1 MVRLA
6 SLSPEERDFLENV
19 NCPTFEIQPWVKGRM
34 LGKMR
39 IAIIST
45 AGLHQRGDH
54 PFTSEEGDYY
64 RIVPGNVQSN
74 NLVMSH
80 VSVNFD
86 RTGFYQD
93 LNVVFPI
100 DRLREL
106 AEDGVIGSLA
116 SFHYSFMGADDP
128 MRWEQPVR
136 HLAGLLKKD
145 NVDAVLL
152 VPV

>member
-1 MVRLA
+1 MV
-6 SLSPEERDFLENV
+6 SLEKLHPEERNFLENV
-19 NCPTFEIQPWVKGRM
+19 PCPTFAAQPWVR
-34 LGKMR
+34 GKKLKER
-39 IAIIST
+39 RVAIIST
-45 AGLHQRGDH
+45 AGLHQPEDR
-54 PFTSEEGDYY
+54 PFTSVEGDYY
-64 RIVPGNVQSN
+64 RIIPGDIQSN

-86 RTGFYQD
+86 RTGFYRD

-106 AEDGVIGSLA
+106 AESGDIGSIA

-128 MRWEQPVR
+128 MRWEQTAR

-145 NVDAVLL
+145 NIDAVLL